1 MLDLAFW
8 FFFIITPITI
18 WFMLRIAGERI
29 NKISILNITTISIYI
44 FSFIGLIPLYFK
56 LDPYSLS
63 TGITNENLVF
73 TILLYSF
80 ISIFSFLLGNI
91 FIRRV
96 LQLKPLVI
104 GF

>member
-1 MLDLAFW
+1 
-8 FFFIITPITI
+8 
-18 WFMLRIAGERI
+18 MLRIAGERI

-44 FSFIGLIPLYFK
+44 FLLLIYSIIFQI
-56 LDPYSLS
+56 DPYNLS

-73 TILLYSF
+73 TILYTLLYQSF
-80 ISIFSFLLGNI
+80 FLLGNI

-104 GF
+104 NSKLLRPLKKKI